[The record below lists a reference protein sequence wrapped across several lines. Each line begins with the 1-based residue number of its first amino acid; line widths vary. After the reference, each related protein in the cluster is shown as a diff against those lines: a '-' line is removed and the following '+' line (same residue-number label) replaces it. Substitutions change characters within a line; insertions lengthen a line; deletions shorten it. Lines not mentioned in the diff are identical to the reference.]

1 MAHPGHPPDR
11 PDRPRCPE
19 TRTDFTAAEAC
30 SGIAWL
36 SAGALVMVL
45 VEVASISTLYGVPSI
60 LAAAGLGAV
69 LTRTA
74 RLWVRGANALALLPL
89 GVWIIGFTLLALG
102 PEVTSAMIAENK
114 IRCAVLLAAACGGG
128 VWPILARK

>member
-1 MAHPGHPPDR
+1 MAHPGPPPDR
-11 PDRPRCPE
+11 PDRPRQRRI
-19 TRTDFTAAEAC
+19 RTDFTVAEAR

-60 LAAAGLGAV
+60 LAAAALGAV

-74 RLWVRGANALALLPL
+74 RLWVRGADSLALVPL
-89 GVWIIGFTLLALG
+89 GAWIIGFALLALG
-102 PEVTSAMIAENK
+102 PEVTAAMIAENK
-114 IRCAVLLAAACGGG
+114 IRCAVLLAAACVGG
-128 VWPILARK
+128 VWPIVARK